1 MNNRNYDL
9 RQSIYEPT
17 QIMVLRHVNK
27 TYHTSVGEFP
37 ALKNIN
43 ITIESGKLVSVLG
56 KSGSGKSTLIN
67 LMAGIDH
74 PSSGEVII
82 NGSDIHKMSEGK
94 IAVWRGK
101 NLGIVFQFF
110 QLLPT
115 LSVLDNTMLPMD
127 FCGTYRKT
135 EREEIARN
143 LLRTLEIED
152 LSESFPNSISAGHQ
166 QCAAIARALAND
178 PPIILADEPTGN
190 LDSKTGEMVI
200 NIFKKLVSSGKTII
214 MVTHDRKLANQAQ
227 RILLLRDGIL
237 INEGLTNAFLELN
250 EIILAKMDSKSETFE
265 VNAGKSIFLSTQERS
280 WFWILTRG
288 AMTLSVEEK
297 NIVPDA
303 SKTKLFA
310 GDIIINSDHV
320 YKFTATEDCQ
330 ILSIPLPE
338 IISLSN
344 NEIMQVEQ
352 LISRNLDTSGVNY
365 ATKLA

>member
-9 RQSIYEPT
+9 KHLSNKPS
-17 QIMVLRHVNK
+17 QIMVLREVNK

-43 ITIESGKLVSVLG
+43 ISIESGKLVSVLG

-82 NGSDIHKMSEGK
+82 NGSDIHKLSEGK

-152 LSESFPNSISAGHQ
+152 LSDSFPNSISVGHQ

-200 NIFKKLVSSGKTII
+200 DIFKKLVSSGKTII
-214 MVTHDRKLANQAQ
+214 MVTHDRKLASQAQ

-237 INEGLTNAFLELN
+237 INEALTNAFLKIN
-250 EIILAKMDSKSETFE
+250 EITLAKMDQKSETFE
-265 VNAGKSIFLSTQERS
+265 VKGGNSVFFSAQEKS
-280 WFWILTRG
+280 WFWILEKG
-288 AMTLSVEEK
+288 AMALSNLDKKGNPIVEITSFSE
-297 NIVPDA
+297 
-303 SKTKLFA
+303 
-310 GDIIINSDHV
+310 GDIIQDFNRG
-320 YKFTATEDCQ
+320 YKCIAIEDCQ
-330 ILSIPLPE
+330 FLSVPLPE
-338 IISLSN
+338 YISLSN
-344 NEIMQVEQ
+344 DEIMQVEQ
-352 LISRNLDTSGVNY
+352 VLNRSLETSGVNY
-365 ATKLA
+365 ASKMA